1 MLQDASRVIALG
13 QRLGLNA
20 SCCANRRALHQSLQ
34 AARVDWPVS
43 VAVAHRAAEASKIG
57 RERSQCG
64 QVVGAQVAGLYQV
77 EDETGKIYVLSSRGV
92 PNRGVRVKVDGNVT
106 PGLNVM
112 GKSWGTTIRERGH
125 KVKF

>member
-1 MLQDASRVIALG
+1 VSKRLTFLLVPAALMLSG
-13 QRLGLNA
+13 CGTT
-20 SCCANRRALHQSLQ
+20 
-34 AARVDWPVS
+34 
-43 VAVAHRAAEASKIG
+43 KIG
-57 RERSQCG
+57 RILADPSRYNSRSVTVEG
-64 QVVGAQVAGLYQV
+64 NVTQVVGALVAGLYQV

-112 GKSWGTTIRERGH
+112 GKSWGTTIRERSH